1 MNPIRPHRPLRLAA
15 CVTLAV
21 SCCTHASEGGVDNI
35 GPGTDGFFTLPLD
48 VDNLPDHMFAFN
60 VYYNHYEARKLN
72 ISSFGGKVSD
82 VKISSDAIIPLAW
95 TT

>member
-35 GPGTDGFFTLPLD
+35 GPGTDGFFTLPQIGRAH
-48 VDNLPDHMFAFN
+48 V
-60 VYYNHYEARKLN
+60 
-72 ISSFGGKVSD
+72 
-82 VKISSDAIIPLAW
+82 
-95 TT
+95 